1 MAEKKA
7 VTEKSKKPPFFKRIG
22 SWLKKF
28 FKDYKSE
35 LQKIVWPSKEE
46 TLKKSWVVIVSLVV
60 SSAVI
65 GGVDY
70 AFGQLVL
77 WLGTLVA

>member
-1 MAEKKA
+1 MAEK
-7 VTEKSKKPPFFKRIG
+7 TSSKTKTPFFKRVGAWIV
-22 SWLKKF
+22 KF

-35 LQKIVWPSKEE
+35 FQKIVWPTKED
-46 TLKKSWVVIVSLVV
+46 TLKKSWVVIVSIVIT
-60 SSAVI
+60 SAVI

-77 WLGTLVA
+77 WLGTIA